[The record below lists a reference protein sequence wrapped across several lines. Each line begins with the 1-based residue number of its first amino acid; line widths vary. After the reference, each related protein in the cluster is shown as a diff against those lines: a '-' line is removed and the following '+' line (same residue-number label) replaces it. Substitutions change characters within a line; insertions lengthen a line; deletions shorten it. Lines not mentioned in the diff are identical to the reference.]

1 MRKKRRLKWQVYL
14 IIFIISIFLLP
25 LTFSKFKA
33 TFNNNINLS
42 ITKPTYTVKFDSNGG
57 TGNMSDISCKYG
69 SAQTLP
75 SNTFVNEDKM
85 FLGWNTEQ
93 NGSGQNYRDNE
104 EIMYLSSIDGGVI
117 TLFAQW
123 FDSSYLD
130 DTTKLN
136 DYICTESVET
146 FTANSDGYYLLEAWG
161 AQGGS
166 VPENIN
172 GSKTLEAIEGGKGG
186 YSYGIVYLNKDDE
199 IYVVVGCEGK
209 TLMNSVKGTTLEG
222 GYNGGGQAL
231 LDVIK
236 NYQGSGGGATHFA
249 TNNLGELKNFENNK
263 SDVLLVAGGGGG
275 SYSSTEI
282 NYYSVGGFGGGQLG
296 GSAFVYYKYRTS
308 PLINGSYVYYYGLEI
323 PGASQLSQ
331 SDTNM
336 YIYGTFG
343 KGADAIRSYSGADAG
358 AGGGWYGGNK
368 LANNSS
374 MGSVGGMAGSGGSGY
389 VNTSTLINGQT
400 IAGNMS
406 IPTHDGSSYMTGNTG
421 DGYAKISYVKP
432 HYTVKFNANG
442 GTGTM
447 SDMDF
452 AYNESKALT
461 NNSFTRTSCI
471 FKKWNTS
478 ADGTGNNYTDHQT
491 VSGLSSDYDAV
502 IDLYAIWDCNIYI
515 QLPPDWTSSE
525 DVHVYL
531 YDSNGVNSSNYSFD
545 SPTNDYKAT
554 KIDND
559 KKIFKYTVLAGENI
573 FYYDKVVFNNINMRK
588 TIDVDLATSN
598 IGQIFAPELYSGSG
612 TRVFYVVAADPH
624 GSNNW
629 IPFVHKWNSSSSTTW
644 PGDHLTASD
653 KVSDITYKAVIEAGY
668 TNVIFNNGKKNV
680 DQPADNLF
688 QTDSLSVPAYQDLT
702 LKNNS
707 FFRRFYA
714 GSWHDYSTWTS
725 TEYNTWYTDHYSKFV
740 AAQSALGY

>member
-1 MRKKRRLKWQVYL
+1 MIKNEKKRRLKWQVYL

-308 PLINGSYVYYYGLEI
+308 PLINASYVYYYGLEI

-343 KGADAIRSYSGADAG
+343 KGTDAITGITGSDAG
-358 AGGGWYGGNK
+358 AGGGWYGGARLNF
-368 LANNSS
+368 N
-374 MGSVGGMAGSGGSGY
+374 GSGGMAGSGGSGY

-400 IAGNMS
+400 IAGNLSM
-406 IPTHDGSSYMTGNTG
+406 PTHDGSSYMTGNTG
-421 DGYAKISYVKP
+421 DGYARISYITP
-432 HYTVKFNANG
+432 HYKIRFNANG
-442 GTGTM
+442 GIGTM
-447 SDMDF
+447 TDMDF
-452 AYNESKALT
+452 AIDDTKTLSPNT
-461 NNSFTRTSCI
+461 FTRSSCT
-471 FKKWNTS
+471 FNRWNTK
-478 ADGTGNNYTDHQT
+478 ADGNGINYTDEQS
-491 VSGLSSDYDAV
+491 VNELSSEYDAV
-502 IDLYAIWDCNIYI
+502 IDLYAIWDCNIYF
-515 QLPPDWTSSE
+515 QLPPDWTTDE
-525 DVHVYL
+525 DVYAYL
-531 YDSNGVNSSNYSFD
+531 YDSNGINSANYNYS
-545 SPTNDYKAT
+545 SPTNDYKAVN
-554 KIDND
+554 IDND
-559 KKIFKYTVLAGENI
+559 KKIFKFTIEAGANI
-573 FYYDKVVFNNINMRK
+573 LYYDKIVFNNIDYRK
-588 TIDVDLATSN
+588 TIDLDLSTSN
-598 IGQIFAPELYSGSG
+598 IGQIFAPELYSNPDNDI
-612 TRVFYVVAADPH
+612 RVFYIVEKYNDD
-624 GSNNW
+624 NTW
-629 IPFVHKWNSSSSTTW
+629 IPYVHKWNSTSGTSW
-644 PGDHLTASD
+644 PGVQLSASD
-653 KVSDITYKAVIEAGY
+653 KVGDVTYVAIIESIY
-668 TNVIFNNGKKNV
+668 NKVIFNVGSN
-680 DQPADNLF
+680 AY
-688 QTDSLSVPAYQDLT
+688 QTDDLDVPLYQDLT
-702 LKNNS
+702 LKGKGHN

-714 GSWHDYSTWTS
+714 GSWHDYDIWLSS
-725 TEYNTWYTDHYSKFV
+725 GYNTWRSTHYANFV
-740 AAQSALGY
+740 AAQTALGY

>member
-231 LDVIK
+231 LDAIK

-275 SYSSTEI
+275 SYSSTAI

-296 GSAFVYYKYRTS
+296 GSAFVYYKYITS

-343 KGADAIRSYSGADAG
+343 KGTDAITGITGSDAG
-358 AGGGWYGGNK
+358 AGGGWYGGARLNFK
-368 LANNSS
+368 Y
-374 MGSVGGMAGSGGSGY
+374 GSGGMAGSGGSGY

-400 IAGNMS
+400 IAGNLSM
-406 IPTHDGSSYMTGNTG
+406 PTHDGSSYMTGNTG
-421 DGYAKISYVKP
+421 DGYARISYITP
-432 HYTVKFNANG
+432 HYKIRFNANG

-447 SDMDF
+447 TDMDF
-452 AYNESKALT
+452 AIDDTKNLT
-461 NNSFTRTSCI
+461 SNSFTRNYCT
-471 FKKWNTS
+471 FNRWNTAS
-478 ADGTGNNYTDHQT
+478 DGSGTDYTDGQS
-491 VSGLSSDYDAV
+491 VSNLSSNYDDV
-502 IDLYAIWDCNIYI
+502 INLYAIWNCDIYF
-515 QLPPDWTSSE
+515 QLPPDWASE
-525 DVHVYL
+525 DVYTYL
-531 YDSNGVNSSNYSFD
+531 YDTTGTYQNYTYSSPNADF
-545 SPTNDYKAT
+545 KAVL
-554 KIDND
+554 IDNT
-559 KKIFKYTVLAGENI
+559 KKIFKSTIEAGENI
-573 FYYDKVVFNNINMRK
+573 LYYDKVVFNNVNIRK
-588 TIDVDLATSN
+588 TIDLDLITSN
-598 IGQIFAPELYSGSG
+598 IGQIFVPELYSDDNGG
-612 TRVFYVVAADPH
+612 TRVFYIVAADNL
-624 GSNNW
+624 GNSDW
-629 IPFVHKWNSSSSTTW
+629 IPYVYKWNGDNSNGW
-644 PGDHLTASD
+644 PGVQLLESDIVSD
-653 KVSDITYKAVIEAGY
+653 KTFKAIIESTYNK
-668 TNVIFNNGKKNV
+668 VIFNNGGNN
-680 DQPADNLF
+680 QPSNNRVQSSD
-688 QTDSLSVPAYQDLT
+688 LSVPAYQDLT
-702 LKNNS
+702 IKNNS
-707 FFRRFYA
+707 FFRRFYD
-714 GSWHDYSTWTS
+714 GSWHNYITWINTD
-725 TEYNTWYTDHYSKFV
+725 YNTWYNSDYANFV
-740 AAQSALGY
+740 AAQTALGY